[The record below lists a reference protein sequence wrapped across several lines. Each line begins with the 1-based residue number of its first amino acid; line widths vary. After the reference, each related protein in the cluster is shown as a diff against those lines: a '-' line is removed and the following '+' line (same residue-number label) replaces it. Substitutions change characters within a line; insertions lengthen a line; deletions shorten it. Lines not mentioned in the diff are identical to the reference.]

1 MSVNFGFIED
11 KKPVLNGGKLNGD
24 LDADNWPILNVPV
37 PTKSHAP
44 SNLKGSVIPIG
55 IICRWSGAAWGTT
68 YLTRQTGFGR

>member
-24 LDADNWPILNVPV
+24 LDADNWPILNVPA

-44 SNLKGSVIPIG
+44 SNLKGFFRLCYPN
-55 IICRWSGAAWGTT
+55 WDN
-68 YLTRQTGFGR
+68 L